1 MLRPTHTSVRG
12 FALAVVIANA
22 VIIAT
27 GEAVRLSA
35 SGLGCP
41 DWPQCTKTSVVA
53 AHSAGQTT
61 LNTWIEF
68 GNRLLNFPLVA
79 SAWRYR
85 LPVLGWQD
93 RAPDVA
99 TPNLRRHRARPRWP
113 PVRPVLGGLINEYTR
128 ASDSREPARSP
139 ANRIFERRRPE
150 STICGFS
157 KNALR

>member
-12 FALAVVIANA
+12 FALAVVICQRRHHRHRRGGAA
-22 VIIAT
+22 F
-27 GEAVRLSA
+27 GW

-79 SAWRYR
+79 IA
-85 LPVLGWQD
+85 
-93 RAPDVA
+93 
-99 TPNLRRHRARPRWP
+99 
-113 PVRPVLGGLINEYTR
+113 GL
-128 ASDSREPARSP
+128 ALSP
-139 ANRIFERRRPE
+139 ACARVA
-150 STICGFS
+150 G
-157 KNALR
+157 